1 MNNEELFLRG
11 IGGTEKEI
19 FELSNYNKNLFDHK
33 DLLDTKRFPIED
45 EAFVKHW
52 EKCINATAE
61 KGIVEV
67 LKDNFIQL
75 HFPVVSGMSKNEEY
89 LEATRQGTID
99 VNRRMKNF
107 LELEYPEGIKLY
119 LHSTYAGRIPVIFT
133 SNRKDFVLLVQA
145 LAGRNEPINIPNS
158 MGACMVKGYNNWGR
172 IFSYKSNFESEFL
185 WNIEKQSFFSNKEL
199 YQDRFIILSD
209 GGYSGV
215 SAQDMK
221 LSEGDWKNKSLAIRL
236 EHEGVHY
243 FTERVLGSSKANIF
257 DEFIA
262 DYMGIVK
269 AFGAYKAEVFLRFMG
284 LEDYPDYRQGGR
296 LENYKGKPSL
306 SDASFKILQKLVRQA
321 SVNLEGFD
329 NENTASNAVDK
340 LIALTKT
347 TLIDLASNE
356 FKIIF

>member
-1 MNNEELFLRG
+1 
-11 IGGTEKEI
+11 
-19 FELSNYNKNLFDHK
+19 
-33 DLLDTKRFPIED
+33 
-45 EAFVKHW
+45 
-52 EKCINATAE
+52 
-61 KGIVEV
+61 
-67 LKDNFIQL
+67 
-75 HFPVVSGMSKNEEY
+75 
-89 LEATRQGTID
+89 
-99 VNRRMKNF
+99 
-107 LELEYPEGIKLY
+107 
-119 LHSTYAGRIPVIFT
+119 
-133 SNRKDFVLLVQA
+133 
-145 LAGRNEPINIPNS
+145 
-158 MGACMVKGYNNWGR
+158 MVKGYNNWGR

-221 LSEGDWKNKSLAIRL
+221 LSDGDWKSKSLDIRL

-243 FTERVLGSSKANIF
+243 FTERVLGSSRANIF

-269 AFGAYKAEVFLRFMG
+269 AFGAYKAEIFLRFMG

-306 SDASFKILQKLVRQA
+306 SDGSFIILQRLVREA

-329 NENTASNAVDK
+329 NANPAPNMVDK

-356 FKIIF
+356 FRINF